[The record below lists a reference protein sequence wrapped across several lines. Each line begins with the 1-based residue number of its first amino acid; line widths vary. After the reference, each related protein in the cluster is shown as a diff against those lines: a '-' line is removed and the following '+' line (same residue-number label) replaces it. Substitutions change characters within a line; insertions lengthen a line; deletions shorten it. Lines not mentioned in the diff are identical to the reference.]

1 MDDMSYQQLEQHIV
15 DLEIR
20 LTLQEDTIQQLNDE
34 LFQQQKTTQFL
45 EKQLRILAKKL
56 QSITSSQLCDASEET
71 PPPHY

>member
-56 QSITSSQLCDASEET
+56 QSITPTQLCDASEET